1 MKILLFLFF
10 FLTSSLSYA
19 EIIATINYEKIFL
32 NSIAYENFLKEI
44 DSYKNNQ
51 QKILENVENELL
63 REKEELDSSK
73 IILSQEEFNE
83 KLIIYEENVKDYQ
96 MKINEINNEIYNK
109 IENAKSAINDEILI
123 IIQQLAIDQE
133 IDIIFDANQ
142 YVVAMKELD
151 FTDQVIKKLNSN
163 IKKIKFQ

>member
-1 MKILLFLFF
+1 M
-10 FLTSSLSYA
+10 
-19 EIIATINYEKIFL
+19 
-32 NSIAYENFLKEI
+32 
-44 DSYKNNQ
+44 
-51 QKILENVENELL
+51 
-63 REKEELDSSK
+63 
-73 IILSQEEFNE
+73 
-83 KLIIYEENVKDYQ
+83 IIYEENVKNYQ

>member
-1 MKILLFLFF
+1 
-10 FLTSSLSYA
+10 
-19 EIIATINYEKIFL
+19 
-32 NSIAYENFLKEI
+32 
-44 DSYKNNQ
+44 
-51 QKILENVENELL
+51 
-63 REKEELDSSK
+63 
-73 IILSQEEFNE
+73 
-83 KLIIYEENVKDYQ
+83 

>member
-1 MKILLFLFF
+1 M
-10 FLTSSLSYA
+10 
-19 EIIATINYEKIFL
+19 
-32 NSIAYENFLKEI
+32 NSWENFLKEI
-44 DSYKNNQ
+44 DLYKNNQ
-51 QKILENVENELL
+51 QKTLDNIENELL

-109 IENAKSAINDEILI
+109 IENAKSAINNEILI